1 MLIDMLDLVVEN
13 KLILC
18 AKTGI
23 TQNILSVYIIKWG
36 GYGQYK
42 SYLHMSVI
50 CSERYILVV
59 RFVDIG
65 NIVDHHCLNFLFID
79 MYY

>member
-1 MLIDMLDLVVEN
+1 MRIDMLDLVVEN

-42 SYLHMSVI
+42 SYLHACKCVQ
-50 CSERYILVV
+50 
-59 RFVDIG
+59 
-65 NIVDHHCLNFLFID
+65 
-79 MYY
+79 